1 MYDMETESSVLQQA
15 KNVWCTQLHIYTKN
29 AGNELCPLFY
39 VCHCTQH
46 ICSSA
51 VQIYLNCRYISTWQT
66 FMFGTKMNNSYY
78 GDINVHRSSVI
89 LDKYNLWALPF
100 ETKSVTDTQQ
110 WKGRPKIIFNKN
122 ILILTMSE
130 HHYIPSV
137 ELQYRF
143 YSCPVLQYNNLFDY
157 WLSEWSAFPP

>member
-1 MYDMETESSVLQQA
+1 MGTESSVLQQA
-15 KNVWCTQLHIYTKN
+15 ENVWCTQLHIYTKN

-130 HHYIPSV
+130 KHSIPSV
-137 ELQYRF
+137 GLQYRF

>member
-1 MYDMETESSVLQQA
+1 MGTESSVLQQA
-15 KNVWCTQLHIYTKN
+15 NNVWCTQLHIYTKN

-110 WKGRPKIIFNKN
+110 WKGRPIIIFNKISSSSLCQKSTLSPLWNYN
-122 ILILTMSE
+122 IL
-130 HHYIPSV
+130 
-137 ELQYRF
+137 
-143 YSCPVLQYNNLFDY
+143 NNLFDY

>member
-1 MYDMETESSVLQQA
+1 MGTESSVLQQA

-110 WKGRPKIIFNKN
+110 WKGRPKNIFSKISSSSLCQKSTLSPLWNYN
-122 ILILTMSE
+122 IGSN
-130 HHYIPSV
+130 
-137 ELQYRF
+137 
-143 YSCPVLQYNNLFDY
+143 CPVLQYNNLFDY

>member
-1 MYDMETESSVLQQA
+1 MHPVTHLHKECWKWTLSLVLCLPLHAAYLQFCSA
-15 KNVWCTQLHIYTKN
+15 DISQL
-29 AGNELCPLFY
+29 
-39 VCHCTQH
+39 
-46 ICSSA
+46 
-51 VQIYLNCRYISTWQT
+51 QIYLNMTNFYVW
-66 FMFGTKMNNSYY
+66 TKMNNSYY

-110 WKGRPKIIFNKN
+110 WKGRPKNIFNKLSSSSLCQN
-122 ILILTMSE
+122 IT
-130 HHYIPSV
+130 IPSV

>member
-1 MYDMETESSVLQQA
+1 
-15 KNVWCTQLHIYTKN
+15 
-29 AGNELCPLFY
+29 
-39 VCHCTQH
+39 
-46 ICSSA
+46 
-51 VQIYLNCRYISTWQT
+51 
-66 FMFGTKMNNSYY
+66 MNNSYY

-130 HHYIPSV
+130 KHSIPSV

-157 WLSEWSAFPP
+157 WLSEWSAFPT

>member
-110 WKGRPKIIFNKN
+110 CKGRPKKIFIKISSSSLCQKSTLSPLWNYN
-122 ILILTMSE
+122 IL
-130 HHYIPSV
+130 
-137 ELQYRF
+137 
-143 YSCPVLQYNNLFDY
+143 NNLFDY